1 MTPDDSDLQSIYQS
15 ATRRRNGAE
24 CPGEESLMKMA
35 RNALPLRER
44 EAVVA
49 HLARCSDCARDY
61 RIAKSLAPW
70 AEETAAMPRRE
81 SERAVSPFAIAAAVA
96 IAVSIPLAVWM
107 FLSRTASSRTIDQ
120 LYAEIALRDREI
132 RVLRMA
138 NATLHEATNQRAA
151 QPQIGTAIV
160 DLEADDIRGTT
171 TTSMTTVEIAEPAR
185 AFTLILHLP
194 FEHAATLELL
204 DNAGRLAWRGSVP
217 AGQPSGTITITIPR
231 ELVTTGDYVIR
242 AAGEKGA
249 ADFRFRVR
257 ASGA

>member
-1 MTPDDSDLQSIYQS
+1 MTPDDSDLQSIYQT

-35 RNALPLRER
+35 RNALPPRER

-70 AEETAAMPRRE
+70 ADETAGPRRE
-81 SERAVSPFAIAAAVA
+81 SERTVSPFAIAAAVA
-96 IAVSIPLAVWM
+96 IAVSIPLFVWM

-132 RVLRMA
+132 RVLRTA
-138 NATLHEATNQRAA
+138 NVTLREATNQRVA

-160 DLEADDIRGTT
+160 DLDADNLRGAPTA
-171 TTSMTTVEIAEPAR
+171 SMTTVEITEPAR
-185 AFTLILHLP
+185 SFTLILHLP
-194 FEHAATLELL
+194 FGHASALELR
-204 DNAGRLAWRGSVP
+204 DHAGHLAWRGSVP

-231 ELVTTGDYVIR
+231 DLVATGDYVIR
-242 AAGEKGA
+242 ATGESGA

-257 ASGA
+257 ACGAA

>member
-1 MTPDDSDLQSIYQS
+1 MTPDDSDLQSIYQT

-24 CPGEESLMKMA
+24 CPGQESLMKMA

-70 AEETAAMPRRE
+70 AEETAAVPRRE

-151 QPQIGTAIV
+151 
-160 DLEADDIRGTT
+160 
-171 TTSMTTVEIAEPAR
+171 
-185 AFTLILHLP
+185 
-194 FEHAATLELL
+194 HA
-204 DNAGRLAWRGSVP
+204 GHLAWRGSVP

-242 AAGEKGA
+242 ATGEKGA

-257 ASGA
+257 ASGAA